1 MMLKSTESVSE
12 TDQEVVSD
20 KHLMTLTTPVLRQG
34 RTFYYS
40 HILPMYLLVAQFF
53 LFTLE
58 NIQKFSYFLI
68 ILYRIH

>member
-53 LFTLE
+53 YL
-58 NIQKFSYFLI
+58 
-68 ILYRIH
+68 H